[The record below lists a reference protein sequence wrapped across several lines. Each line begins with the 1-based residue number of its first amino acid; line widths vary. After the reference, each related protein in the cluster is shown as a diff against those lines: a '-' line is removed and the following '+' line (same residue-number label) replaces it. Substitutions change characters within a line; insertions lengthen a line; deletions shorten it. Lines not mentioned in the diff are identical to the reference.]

1 MYVPHFKYV
10 DNKFVIL
17 NTRIDNITL
26 QPLTLMNSANAK
38 FQISSIIVR
47 LGDTINNGHFKIW
60 AHNLQ
65 TNKWLLINDSTVRV
79 YKELYKS
86 MDNVNSFTLSIN
98 VNVHSLKKFKLLKF
112 KKLKIKLVPV
122 FKQGQVSFGFWDM

>member
-86 MDNVNSFTLSIN
+86 MDNVNS
-98 VNVHSLKKFKLLKF
+98 LKKFKLLKF

>member
-38 FQISSIIVR
+38 FQKSSIIVR

-86 MDNVNSFTLSIN
+86 MDNVNS
-98 VNVHSLKKFKLLKF
+98 LKKFKLLKF

>member
-1 MYVPHFKYV
+1 M
-10 DNKFVIL
+10 L
-17 NTRIDNITL
+17 TL

-38 FQISSIIVR
+38 FQKSSIIVR

-65 TNKWLLINDSTVRV
+65 INKWLLINDSTVRV

-86 MDNVNSFTLSIN
+86 MDNVN
-98 VNVHSLKKFKLLKF
+98 SLKKFKLLKF

>member
-38 FQISSIIVR
+38 FQKSSIIVR
-47 LGDTINNGHFKIW
+47 LGDTINNGRFKIW

-86 MDNVNSFTLSIN
+86 MDNVNS
-98 VNVHSLKKFKLLKF
+98 LKKFKLLKF